1 MTSLPNGV
9 ARGVAAVT
17 AMALALLASITPAGA
32 QQPETS
38 PESASTGAAAGS
50 SAWRPEIRPD
60 GQPDIEGR
68 WRAHPTG
75 TFDLTDPKTG
85 GGRIQELL
93 DIQAGRPRQTYQ
105 SRVVDP
111 PDGQIP
117 YQPWAREK
125 QQAIAKYAEHPLRPE
140 HIDPQ
145 TRCLPGAVPRSFF
158 HSANHIVQPPGY
170 VVFLTTN
177 NHAARIIPLD
187 GRPPLGH
194 DIKLWMGDSRGRWEG
209 NTLVVDVRNQNAKG
223 RFDMVGNFA
232 SDEVYIEERWTIVDE
247 NTIDYTATFHDPN
260 VYTRPWTIRAQAVR
274 IPPSDEPYGDELWED
289 ACHEGERSA
298 DHLIL
303 DQPRAEEAP

>member
-1 MTSLPNGV
+1 MLQTTKYMAAPLVVVLGLSV
-9 ARGVAAVT
+9 AP
-17 AMALALLASITPAGA
+17 LAG
-32 QQPETS
+32 QQPAAE
-38 PESASTGAAAGS
+38 PSASPSTGQTSGWEPPRRA
-50 SAWRPEIRPD
+50 D

-68 WRAHPTG
+68 WSAHPTG

-93 DIQAGRPRQTYQ
+93 DIAAGRPRRKYE
-105 SRVVDP
+105 SRVIDP

-125 QQAIAKYAEHPLRPE
+125 QQEIERYAEHPLRPE

-177 NHAARIIPLD
+177 NHASRIIPID
-187 GRPPLGH
+187 GRPPLGD
-194 DIKLWMGDSRGRWEG
+194 DIKLWMGDSRGRWEA
-209 NTLVVDVRNQNAKG
+209 NTLVVEVRNQNAKG

-232 SDEVYIEERWTIVDE
+232 SDAVYIEERWTIVDR
-247 NTIDYTATFHDPN
+247 NTLDYTATFHDPN

-274 IPPSDEPYGDELWED
+274 RESSPEPYANELWED

-303 DQPRAEEAP
+303 SEPPAGEAQ

>member
-1 MTSLPNGV
+1 MRPAMPSLSV
-9 ARGVAAVT
+9 IKGVAAGLIVLGATVT
-17 AMALALLASITPAGA
+17 LPGQGTNAPAPAGPAGA
-32 QQPETS
+32 GVWTP
-38 PESASTGAAAGS
+38 AL
-50 SAWRPEIRPD
+50 RPD
-60 GQPDIEGR
+60 GQPDIQGR
-68 WRAHPTG
+68 WSASPTG

-93 DIQAGRPRQTYQ
+93 DIEAGRPRRTYR

-111 PDGQIP
+111 GDGQIP
-117 YQPWAREK
+117 YQPWARAK
-125 QQAIAKYAEHPLRPE
+125 QQETARYAEHPLRPE

-158 HSANHIVQPPGY
+158 HSANHIVQPAGY

-177 NHAARIIPLD
+177 NHASRIVPVD
-187 GRPPLGH
+187 GRPPLGE

-209 NTLVVDVRNQNAKG
+209 NTLVIEVRNQNMKG

-232 SDEVYIEERWTIVDE
+232 SDTVYIEERWTIVDAK
-247 NTIDYTATFHDPN
+247 TLDYSATVHDPS
-260 VYTRPWTIRAQAVR
+260 VYTRPWTIKAQAIR
-274 IPPSDEPYGDELWED
+274 SASGDQPYADELWED

-303 DQPRAEEAP
+303 PAPPAERVP